1 MTGYLQAWA
10 GVHDFDVM
18 VRNDHWVVPHH
29 DDCFLWTGA
38 QNAVPR
44 AEEKRPRGIDD

>member
-1 MTGYLQAWA
+1 
-10 GVHDFDVM
+10 M
-18 VRNDHWVVPHH
+18 VRKDHWVVPYY

-44 AEEKRPRGIDD
+44 AGVKRPRDIDD